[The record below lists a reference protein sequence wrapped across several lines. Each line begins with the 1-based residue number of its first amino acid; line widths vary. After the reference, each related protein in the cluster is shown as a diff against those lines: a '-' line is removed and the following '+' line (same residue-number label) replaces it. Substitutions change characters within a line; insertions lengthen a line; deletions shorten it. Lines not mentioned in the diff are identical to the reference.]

1 MNTLTRISQP
11 RAVALFEPQLP
22 AVIRRALVPIESEQ
36 ASDLL
41 RLADYV
47 ERSRHFNMNN
57 ELSCINSHAW
67 DLKLSL
73 KHLVGARAEQQL
85 RYPARGPSGTFLGFL
100 IGGPY
105 GAWGFT
111 GKQAAKVIRHL
122 AATGRVDWRV
132 GA

>member
-73 KHLVGARAEQQL
+73 
-85 RYPARGPSGTFLGFL
+85 
-100 IGGPY
+100 
-105 GAWGFT
+105 
-111 GKQAAKVIRHL
+111 
-122 AATGRVDWRV
+122 
-132 GA
+132 